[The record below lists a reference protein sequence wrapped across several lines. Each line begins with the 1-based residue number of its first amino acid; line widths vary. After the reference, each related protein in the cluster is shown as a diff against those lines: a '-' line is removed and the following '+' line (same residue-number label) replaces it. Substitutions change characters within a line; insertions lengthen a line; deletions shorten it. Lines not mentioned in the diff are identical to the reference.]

1 VVRELKNQVESQLI
15 PLLEQVQPEY
25 IQDSAGSAKRFLN
38 DALTGIEQTP
48 VIAER
53 TQRRI
58 ATRMANSA
66 ETFNRNRFIND
77 INQAVGVSLRGVIKK
92 EGVATQVNASIETNI
107 GLIKS
112 IPEQYHGKLR
122 RIINEGIERGDDA
135 FSLRQQINELGQVTE
150 RRARFIARD
159 QTAKLNSA
167 ITEARQTR
175 VGVTHYFWR
184 TSMDERVRPSH
195 LDKEGVR
202 FAWDSP
208 PADTGHPGQDF
219 NCRCS
224 AEPDLSGLLD
234 TVRPP
239 RNVLA
244 TAAKVV
250 AIGEVARRL
259 GRRSEERAIGDEE

>member
-1 VVRELKNQVESQLI
+1 V

-25 IQDSAGSAKRFLN
+25 IQDSAGSAKQFLGS
-38 DALTGIEQTP
+38 ALTGIEQTP
-48 VIAER
+48 VIAEQ
-53 TQRRI
+53 TQARI
-58 ATRMANSA
+58 AARMANST
-66 ETFNRNRFIND
+66 EVFNRNRFIND
-77 INQAVGVSLRGVIKK
+77 INRAVGIPLRGVIKK
-92 EGVATQVNASIETNI
+92 EGVAEQIGASVETNI

-112 IPEQYHGKLR
+112 IPKQYHSKLR
-122 RIINEGIERGDDA
+122 GIINGGIERGDDA
-135 FSLRQQINELGQVTE
+135 FSIRNQIRKLGQVTD

-159 QTAKLNSA
+159 QTAKLNAA

-175 VGVTHYFWR
+175 IGVTHYFWR
-184 TSMDERVRPSH
+184 TSMDERVRLSH

-224 AEPDLSGLLD
+224 AEPDLSGVLD

-239 RNVLA
+239 RNLLA
-244 TAAKVV
+244 TATKLV

-259 GRRSEERAIGDEE
+259 GRRPEEQVVGEE